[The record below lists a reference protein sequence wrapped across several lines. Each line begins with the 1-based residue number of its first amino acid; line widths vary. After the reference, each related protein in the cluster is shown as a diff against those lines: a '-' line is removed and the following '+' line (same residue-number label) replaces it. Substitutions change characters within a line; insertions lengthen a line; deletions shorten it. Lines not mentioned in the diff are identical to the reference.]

1 MAIVHIRRHAARQ
14 YLARRENLALPVW
27 PTSPP
32 GVVWDQLFTLL
43 GAAATVRAALPTPQ
57 EVVMYKHILIPID
70 GSSLANTGLE
80 QGLGLARDLGA
91 SVTVVTAYGTFHM
104 PSMETVQLE
113 GVRKTYEHQ
122 ARELARSYLAEAELR
137 AKALGVP
144 CTTEMRESD
153 TPYQMIIDIAM
164 TQGCDLIAM
173 SSHGRSGMAAL
184 LLGSQTQK
192 VLAHS
197 TVPVLVYR

>member
-1 MAIVHIRRHAARQ
+1 
-14 YLARRENLALPVW
+14 
-27 PTSPP
+27 
-32 GVVWDQLFTLL
+32 
-43 GAAATVRAALPTPQ
+43 
-57 EVVMYKHILIPID
+57 MYKHILIPID
-70 GSSLANTGLE
+70 GSSLANAGLE
-80 QGLGLARDLGA
+80 QALGLARTLGA
-91 SVTVVTAYGTFHM
+91 RVTVATAYGSFQM

-113 GVRKTYEHQ
+113 GVRHAYEHQ
-122 ARELARSYLAEAELR
+122 ARKLAASYLADAEVR

-144 CTTEMRESD
+144 CSTEMRESD
-153 TPYQMIIDIAM
+153 TPYQMIIDIAV

>member
-1 MAIVHIRRHAARQ
+1 
-14 YLARRENLALPVW
+14 
-27 PTSPP
+27 
-32 GVVWDQLFTLL
+32 
-43 GAAATVRAALPTPQ
+43 
-57 EVVMYKHILIPID
+57 MYKHILIPID
-70 GSSLANTGLE
+70 GSSLANAGLE

-91 SVTVVTAYGTFHM
+91 SVTVVTAYGSYHM
-104 PSMETVQLE
+104 PSMETVQLQ
-113 GVRKTYEHQ
+113 GMRSAYEQQ
-122 ARELARSYLAEAELR
+122 AKELARSYLAEAEVR
-137 AKALGVP
+137 AKAAGVP

-153 TPYQMIIDIAM
+153 TPYQVIIDIAM